1 MIEQTVALTA
11 TALMHIICYILMSE
25 RKYSVKKTALIY
37 SVFLAAFI
45 GLGFLLSR
53 ILFGFYSFRAISFFL
68 ICSVLAAFFVF
79 VITSADPFCKKI
91 FLFFSYS
98 TVFCIF
104 YCVSVMVCG
113 IWFKSEFESGAVYA
127 KTITRTLLCLLAIW
141 LYIRFL
147 RPAVREVSGNN
158 KKTWYS
164 ISLVSLLFL
173 IVFSIFLVIYYMDND
188 FRAWHSILFAVTV
201 LIYCAVLWVIF
212 GTIRYMRRQNRMELI
227 EKNVEYLQGQLALAN
242 ENELLAKTIRHDFR
256 HHTQNIAAMLKK
268 GDVGEALHYIEQYGE
283 SLDEA
288 KLKEFCP
295 HITVNAILN
304 SFYTRTQTEGIAV
317 SISAD
322 TQKETA
328 VADMDFV
335 AILSNLLE
343 NAVNGCKECHSC
355 GEIAVSIRTV
365 ADKIVMVC
373 SNPCKPGLVIENNR
387 VKNKG
392 IGIDSMLSAAKKYD
406 GDVSYSLEDGI
417 LTVCVILKS

>member
-1 MIEQTVALTA
+1 
-11 TALMHIICYILMSE
+11 
-25 RKYSVKKTALIY
+25 
-37 SVFLAAFI
+37 
-45 GLGFLLSR
+45 
-53 ILFGFYSFRAISFFL
+53 
-68 ICSVLAAFFVF
+68 
-79 VITSADPFCKKI
+79 
-91 FLFFSYS
+91 
-98 TVFCIF
+98 
-104 YCVSVMVCG
+104 MVCG

-141 LYIRFL
+141 MYIRFL

-283 SLDEA
+283 SLDEQ
-288 KLKEFCP
+288 
-295 HITVNAILN
+295 
-304 SFYTRTQTEGIAV
+304 S
-317 SISAD
+317 
-322 TQKETA
+322 
-328 VADMDFV
+328 
-335 AILSNLLE
+335 
-343 NAVNGCKECHSC
+343 
-355 GEIAVSIRTV
+355 
-365 ADKIVMVC
+365 
-373 SNPCKPGLVIENNR
+373 
-387 VKNKG
+387 
-392 IGIDSMLSAAKKYD
+392 
-406 GDVSYSLEDGI
+406 
-417 LTVCVILKS
+417 